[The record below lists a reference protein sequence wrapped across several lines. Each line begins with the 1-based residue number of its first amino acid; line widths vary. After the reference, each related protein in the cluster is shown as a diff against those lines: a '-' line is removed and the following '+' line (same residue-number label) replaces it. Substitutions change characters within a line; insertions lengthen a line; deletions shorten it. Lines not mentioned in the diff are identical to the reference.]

1 MGNRPLLPATP
12 DHFLASGRPGAALP
26 GPGAKM
32 ARVNE
37 MFLLSEKPA
46 QVGPVEG
53 LAAAGIFVVAAAE
66 IHAAGHIPGA
76 PGPASI
82 AGRGGRQI
90 PPVVRRNAPDACR
103 CSGLTAPA
111 GQRARSPI
119 HIPVTHRTA
128 YAGLIIPGVR
138 WQSGPV
144 GGKSGEATPIRA
156 NQAAHLPAARAIG
169 IAGGSAD
176 LESFDPLNP
185 PLFLPGKL
193 KNAIPAYSGNARFPL
208 GQPALLRRQK
218 APELA
223 AFPEIDGVIPLVT
236 VFAGRPSFRLAKGV
250 GLVNAAVE
258 GLAPVLRQGLEDGGS
273 AILVGKGLPVGAVP
287 GDRPALRRGCPP
299 PPLRSLK
306 GIGQGRLRFCGGT
319 WQFPRG

>member
-1 MGNRPLLPATP
+1 MNTLCRAPLLPGAA
-12 DHFLASGRPGAALP
+12 DGFLAGGRPSAALP
-26 GPGAKM
+26 GPGAKL

-37 MFLLSEKPA
+37 MFLLSKKPA

-66 IHAAGHIPGA
+66 IGAAGHIPGA

-82 AGRGGRQI
+82 AGRGDRQI

-119 HIPVTHRTA
+119 HIPVTHRAA
-128 YAGLIIPGVR
+128 YARLIIPGVR

-176 LESFDPLNP
+176 FESFNPFSP

-193 KNAIPAYSGNARFPL
+193 KDAVDADPGNAGFPL
-208 GQPALLRRQK
+208 GKPTLLGGDE
-218 APELA
+218 AAELA
-223 AFPEIDGVIPLVT
+223 AFSEIDGIIPLVA
-236 VFAGRPSFRLAKGV
+236 VLAGGPGFGLGKGV
-250 GLVNAAVE
+250 GLVDAAVE
-258 GLAPVLRQGLEDGGS
+258 GLA
-273 AILVGKGLPVGAVP
+273 AIFG
-287 GDRPALRRGCPP
+287 
-299 PPLRSLK
+299 
-306 GIGQGRLRFCGGT
+306 
-319 WQFPRG
+319 